1 MNHNPY
7 ATESVAA
14 ISAAAEERATF
25 LQRTYLMLLA
35 GVGVFAGTIWA
46 ADNVPAIQNL
56 AIGLWRT
63 HPLLVLALLFG
74 AGFGVRAVANKHPI
88 NLVAY
93 FAYAFF
99 FGLLLAPASLYAAEF
114 APDVLS
120 QAVVVTLLVFSG
132 LTAYVFVS
140 GKDFSFMRGALVIA
154 SLILFAVLI
163 GGWIFGYTMGLWMS
177 VAFVALYAG
186 FILYD
191 TSRILHHYPTNA
203 HVAAAIE
210 LFVSLIMLFQWI
222 LNLLLS
228 MNDD

>member
-63 HPLLVLALLFG
+63 HPLLVVALLFG

-140 GKDFSFMRGALVIA
+140 GKDFSFLRGALAIA
-154 SLILFAVLI
+154 ALLLFAVLI
-163 GGWIFGYTMGLWMS
+163 GGILFGYTMGLWMS

-203 HVAAAIE
+203 HVPAAIE